1 MFKLIK
7 KGAKLSEEN
16 KPLLW
21 AEIFTFS
28 VIPGLFFHAW
38 LVTVIMLP
46 ILSWLIT
53 RPNGMFY
60 MIFVISLIWS
70 FVPFC
75 MGYAWGGLAWA
86 VASAGLVFMW
96 AVKVYVNG
104 LKWCWD
110 EVFYVLCCAQHNP
123 NYVALIVMWSN
134 SFFTV

>member
-38 LVTVIMLP
+38 LATVIMLP
-46 ILSWLIT
+46 VLSWLIN

-60 MIFVISLIWS
+60 MIFAVSLIWG
-70 FVPFC
+70 FVP
-75 MGYAWGGLAWA
+75 
-86 VASAGLVFMW
+86 
-96 AVKVYVNG
+96 
-104 LKWCWD
+104 WD
-110 EVFYVLCCAQHNP
+110 EVVCRNDDVLEWKRFTWSRP
-123 NYVALIVMWSN
+123 NASSQNLN
-134 SFFTV
+134 